1 MKHTFDTAFYKYA
14 CHLQDRLGQSASNR
28 EYICRESSGPDPS
41 GAFILRDVFGNESAR
56 INGTQVKI
64 IF

>member
-1 MKHTFDTAFYKYA
+1 MTFDTAFYKYA

-41 GAFILRDVFGNESAR
+41 GAFVLRDVFGNESAR
-56 INGTQVKI
+56 INGNEVTL
-64 IF
+64 